1 MLTINRISDIG
12 VVRPFKACKLSD
24 VGVFG
29 ALNRVFCD
37 RLSDIGVFERLIG
50 ARFQQNIR
58 LSCASGYFAVMG
70 SLLGI
75 KSKRTN
81 LLGPLAGRFMRLRDT
96 L

>member
-1 MLTINRISDIG
+1 MCY
-12 VVRPFKACKLSD
+12 F
-24 VGVFG
+24 
-29 ALNRVFCD
+29 ALKQQIIRHRCAFLAEKY